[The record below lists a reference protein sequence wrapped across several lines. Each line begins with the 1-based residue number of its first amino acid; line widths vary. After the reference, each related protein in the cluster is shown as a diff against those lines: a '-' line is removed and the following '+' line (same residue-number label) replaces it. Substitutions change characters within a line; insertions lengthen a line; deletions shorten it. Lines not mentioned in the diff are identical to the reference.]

1 MKKLNKF
8 GERLR
13 ELRKERN
20 LTQKQLAEEI
30 GIYKSPSISEWEL
43 GKKEPCIDTI
53 IKLSRVL
60 NVTVG
65 YLVGAE
71 DY

>member
-1 MKKLNKF
+1 MEKINKF
-8 GERLR
+8 AIRLK
-13 ELRKERN
+13 ELRKECN
-20 LTQKQLAEEI
+20 LSQKELGEKI
-30 GIYKSPSISEWEL
+30 GYSKSAIGEWEN
-43 GKKEPCIDTI
+43 GRKEPCIDTI
-53 IKLSRVL
+53 IKLSQVL